1 MSCRG
6 GCCCAWDCTG
16 APESV
21 DVGGGRSQ
29 VVALSRPWRSYA
41 IPGDPP
47 HLAARRLEGRPGGSR
62 SNNAQRWQ
70 CEGRACVAA
79 AVMGVAV
86 VECVCGRVCADRQ
99 QRVRV
104 DVHSGAAA
112 GAESSSSRKLAAAA
126 EAGQRE
132 TQRQRDADRERAA
145 AGALRFEWLNTL
157 QSHPI
162 PNPQPAHQPVR
173 EMSVKSGTLLQ
184 PLFWQVSHPAL
195 HTFCSIYMYLT
206 RGDKRLC
213 ISPVIFT
220 PTHVT
225 RLPSLP
231 L

>member
-1 MSCRG
+1 
-6 GCCCAWDCTG
+6 
-16 APESV
+16 
-21 DVGGGRSQ
+21 
-29 VVALSRPWRSYA
+29 
-41 IPGDPP
+41 
-47 HLAARRLEGRPGGSR
+47 
-62 SNNAQRWQ
+62 
-70 CEGRACVAA
+70 
-79 AVMGVAV
+79 MGVAV
-86 VECVCGRVCADRQ
+86 VECVCSRVCADRQ

-112 GAESSSSRKLAAAA
+112 GAESSSSSRKLAAA

-132 TQRQRDADRERAA
+132 TQRQRDTDRERAA

-173 EMSVKSGTLLQ
+173 EMSVKSGRFSSLSSGR
-184 PLFWQVSHPAL
+184 SHIVHYIRSVAS
-195 HTFCSIYMYLT
+195 TCYLT
-206 RGDKRLC
+206 RGEKRLC
-213 ISPVIFT
+213 ISPVMFT